1 MHIETQGSGP
11 DLVLVHGWAMHG
23 GVFAP
28 LLERLA
34 AHFRVHVVDLPGH
47 GFARAEQ
54 HFDAQDSAR
63 RIAAETPRAPWVGWS
78 LGGQVVL
85 HAALQSPT
93 QVRGVA
99 LIASSPRF
107 VRAAD
112 WPDAVGAE
120 VFAEFAAE
128 LRLRYRHAIERFL
141 ALETMGSPHAQAELR
156 DLRQRVFAR
165 GEPRMEAL
173 CDGLAALESGDL
185 RAALPSLA
193 MPSLWIAG
201 RRDRLVPPAAM
212 QRAAGLAAA
221 GRYLE
226 FNSGH
231 APFIEHADG
240 VADAL
245 VEFERG
251 LPA

>member
-63 RIAAETPRAPWVGWS
+63 RIAAET
-78 LGGQVVL
+78 
-85 HAALQSPT
+85 
-93 QVRGVA
+93 
-99 LIASSPRF
+99 PRF

-212 QRAAGLAAA
+212 HRAAGLVPA

-231 APFIEHADG
+231 APFIEHASG

>member
-1 MHIETQGSGP
+1 MHIELQGSGP
-11 DLVLVHGWAMHG
+11 DLVLLHGWAMHG
-23 GVFAP
+23 GVFAS

-47 GFARAEQ
+47 GHARTEQ
-54 HFDAQDSAR
+54 HFDAQDCAR
-63 RIAAETPRAPWVGWS
+63 RLAAETPRALWVGWS
-78 LGGQVVL
+78 LGGQVAL
-85 HAALQSPT
+85 HAALQAPAR
-93 QVRGVA
+93 VRGVA

-107 VRAAD
+107 VRADD
-112 WPDAVGAE
+112 WPDAVGAQ
-120 VFAEFAAE
+120 VFSEFATE
-128 LRLRYRHAIERFL
+128 LHLRYRHAIERFL

-165 GEPRMEAL
+165 GEPSMEAL

-185 RAALPSLA
+185 REQLPTLA

-212 QRAAGLAAA
+212 RRAAELAPA

-231 APFIEHADG
+231 APFLEHASEIALALAG
-240 VADAL
+240 FDAEL
-245 VEFERG
+245 G
-251 LPA
+251 A